1 MSFTNNENNTD
12 PILTYPRLGSN
23 KITQLD
29 DQGFYLYTLSNDKP
43 TDNQIME
50 FNNDGSS
57 QFIDAS
63 SLGNPNALISDNP
76 LVTPQAGSI
85 ILSDGINPFGT
96 VTNPNFNFNIDPQ
109 GNPTLGVGGIQMI
122 SQNNNMFLRSADNI
136 ETGNNMILKGP
147 ASIQTSFQHGTN
159 NNANYVK
166 TYVDKDNFNFITDN
180 QIGSVTEFKGAS
192 QYFFDN
198 NIITSQNV
206 IINQGNS
213 LALNNDTDQS
223 NIKLYKENGLD
234 GNFFIDNQTG
244 SKTTFKGANS
254 YNFDNSLNIGS
265 LNTSNKIFLNGSEFK
280 PPVEFLN
287 NYYVSSNG
295 SDLLG
300 DGSISNSWKTI
311 GKAVSVLNALVGDI
325 TAVINVASGQY
336 LESDIIITKS
346 GISIIGAN
354 SISTI
359 FTGDIYFNMAVSSLF
374 YSVGQLANISVYGCI
389 YHANLHLFS
398 NSLSISSI
406 ISAPPNGK
414 SCLIMSGGAGIGG
427 DCSITNNSILY
438 ANSDTIPI
446 VLNQSA
452 SLTGVGFQ
460 IQNNPTLSF
469 TLQSYIQVLD
479 NARCNLF
486 GCSLI
491 NSSNNANVGALIDIY
506 NTVNVTSSSTINNCI
521 FLYPAGVATTTGA
534 IINFR
539 NTASSNTV
547 NFYNN
552 FCRCFLTQNAPNNYI
567 VLKSGGGAVNF
578 SQAQNIGRNP
588 QHHIPATGAFAGWT
602 KTTFPTV
609 I

>member
-1 MSFTNNENNTD
+1 MFLNSPVKVFSA
-12 PILTYPRLGSN
+12 ISN
-23 KITQLD
+23 
-29 DQGFYLYTLSNDKP
+29 
-43 TDNQIME
+43 
-50 FNNDGSS
+50 
-57 QFIDAS
+57 S
-63 SLGNPNALISDNP
+63 SLTSVGDELYENGIRIATQTDIDFLQQEINSFIPDNPNGWIN
-76 LVTPQAGSI
+76 
-85 ILSDGINPFGT
+85 SDGITSTSNRIPFTDGSPNGMT
-96 VTNPNFNFNIDPQ
+96 TNQNLTFVIDPQ
-109 GNPTLGVGGIQMI
+109 NNPTLGVGGVQMI

-159 NNANYVK
+159 NNSNYVK

-180 QIGSVTEFKGAS
+180 EIGSLTEFKGAS

-198 NIITSQNV
+198 NIVTSQNV

-213 LALNNDTDQS
+213 LTLNNDTDV
-223 NIKLYKENGLD
+223 NNVKLYKENGLD
-234 GNFFIDNQTG
+234 GTFFIDNQSG
-244 SKTTFKGANS
+244 SKTTFKGASS

-265 LNTSNKIFLNGSEFK
+265 LSTSNKIFLNGLEFK
-280 PPVEFLN
+280 PAIANLS
-287 NYYVSSNG
+287 NYYVSATSG
-295 SDLLG
+295 SDSTG
-300 DGSISNSWKTI
+300 DGSVTNAWQTI
-311 GKAVSVLNALVGDI
+311 GKAVTVLNAVVGDI
-325 TAVINVASGQY
+325 TAVINVASGNY
-336 LESDIIITKS
+336 AETDIIITKS
-346 GISIIGAN
+346 GVSIIGAN

-398 NSLSISSI
+398 NSLSISGI

-414 SCLIMSGGAGIGG
+414 SNVIMSGGAGIGG

-438 ANSDTIPI
+438 ANSDSVPI
-446 VLNQSA
+446 VLNQNA

-469 TLQSYIQVLD
+469 TLQNYISVLD
-479 NARCNLF
+479 SARCNLF

-491 NSSNNANVGALIDIY
+491 NASNNANVGALINI
-506 NTVNVTSSSTINNCI
+506 NNSLNVTSSSTINNCI
-521 FLYPAGVATTTGA
+521 FSYPAGVATTTGA
-534 IINFR
+534 IINFT

-547 NFYNN
+547 NFFNN
-552 FCRCFLTQNAPNNYI
+552 FCRCFLTQDAPNNYI

-578 SQAQNIGRNP
+578 SQAQNIGRSP

-602 KTTFPTV
+602 KTTFPAV
-609 I
+609 V